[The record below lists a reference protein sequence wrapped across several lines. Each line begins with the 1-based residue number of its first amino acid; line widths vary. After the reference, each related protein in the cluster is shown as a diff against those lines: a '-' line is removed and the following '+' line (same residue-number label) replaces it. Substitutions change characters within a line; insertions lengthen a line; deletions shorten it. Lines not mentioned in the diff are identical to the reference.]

1 MPWRLKKL
9 CHHHR
14 EEQHM
19 EQLQKRVCA
28 PLDFLEQLQEA
39 DKNELHSLGKIRTFD
54 KNDFI
59 FKENGNDFN
68 VYVLK
73 SGRVKIFVSSA
84 EGRDVVLWFA
94 VAGEIFGLAESFQ
107 EKPRMIYARAAESCE
122 VLCIAHTQFK
132 EWLATHP
139 EGAFSLMKIMALRM
153 RELGQRFLSLASGN
167 IQSEI
172 AQLLVRLGASH
183 GRFAGQHIHMGIPL
197 TEQDI
202 ADMVGTTRQGVSTCL
217 AQMKR
222 QGIVHFERH
231 FLIIKQPE
239 GLQQIAKGLRNMP
252 AIERRTNKRAWLS
265 RASQ

>member
-1 MPWRLKKL
+1 
-9 CHHHR
+9 
-14 EEQHM
+14 M

-39 DKNELHSLGKIRTFD
+39 DKKELHSLGKIRSFA
-54 KNDFI
+54 KNDFL
-59 FKENGNDFN
+59 FKVSENDFN

-94 VAGEIFGLAESFQ
+94 IAGEIFGMAESLQ
-107 EKPRMIYARAAESCE
+107 EKPRLIYARAAEPCE
-122 VLCIAHTQFK
+122 VLCIARAQFK
-132 EWLATHP
+132 EWLATRP
-139 EGAFSLMKIMALRM
+139 EVAFNLMKIMAMRM

-167 IQSEI
+167 IQIEI

-183 GRFAGQHIHMGIPL
+183 GRLAGQHIHMGIPL

-222 QGIVHFERH
+222 QGIVDTQRH

-239 GLQQIAKGLRNMP
+239 GLQQIAEGLRGMP
-252 AIERRTNKRAWLS
+252 AIEPRTNKLAWLNS
-265 RASQ
+265 ASQ